1 MADDIDPAVERAI
14 LRCLEFEPRDRP
26 QSAIS
31 IAALLPGRD
40 ALAVAV
46 AAGETPS
53 PDLVAAAG
61 GHDDLR
67 VRPAVICLLG
77 VAVGIVE

>member
-1 MADDIDPAVERAI
+1 M
-14 LRCLEFEPRDRP
+14 
-26 QSAIS
+26 
-31 IAALLPGRD
+31 PGHD

-61 GHDDLR
+61 GHEGLR
-67 VRPAVICLLG
+67 ARLAVICLLG
-77 VAVGIVE
+77 VAVGLVALCFLGDRMKLVNQSPVAEPVEAESTLPKTG